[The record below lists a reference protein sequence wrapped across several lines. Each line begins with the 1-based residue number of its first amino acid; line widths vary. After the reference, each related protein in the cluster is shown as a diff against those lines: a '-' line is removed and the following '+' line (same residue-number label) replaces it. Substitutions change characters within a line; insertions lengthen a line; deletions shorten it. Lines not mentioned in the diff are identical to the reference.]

1 MKYFKKY
8 IIITI
13 LLILYILVYSIAYAN
28 STISNLSDKL
38 ILYILVYSIAYANST
53 ISNLSDK
60 LFRLHVIANSNS
72 ETDQNLKYKVRDS
85 LISYMNDICKN
96 ASTKQEAICI
106 ANTHIKEFTKI
117 AQNTIKKNGFNYKVK
132 VTIGNYPFPTKTYGD
147 ISLPAG
153 YYDALKVEIGEAKGK
168 NWWCVMFPSLCFVD
182 MSNGIVP
189 EESKKD
195 LQNSLSIEN
204 YNLISSDNSEYQFKF
219 KIVELLENAKIL
231 TAKK

>member
-13 LLILYILVYSIAYAN
+13 L
-28 STISNLSDKL
+28 L

>member
-28 STISNLSDKL
+28 STISNLS
-38 ILYILVYSIAYANST
+38 
-53 ISNLSDK
+53 SN

-72 ETDQNLKYKVRDS
+72 EADQNLKYKVRDN

>member
-1 MKYFKKY
+1 ML
-8 IIITI
+8 II
-13 LLILYILVYSIAYAN
+13 YILVYSISYAN
-28 STISNLSDKL
+28 STISNLS
-38 ILYILVYSIAYANST
+38 
-53 ISNLSDK
+53 SN

-72 ETDQNLKYKVRDS
+72 EADQNLKYKVRDN

-96 ASTKQEAICI
+96 VSTKQEAICI
-106 ANTHIKEFTKI
+106 ANSHIKEFYKI
-117 AQNTIKKNGFNYKVK
+117 AQNTIHENGSNYKVK
-132 VTIGNYPFPTKTYGD
+132 LSIGNYPFPTKAYGD

-153 YYDALKVEIGEAKGK
+153 YYDALKVEIGDAKGK

-182 MSNGIVP
+182 MSNGIVS

-195 LQNSLSIEN
+195 LQSSLSSEN
-204 YNLISSDNSEYQFKF
+204 YNLISSNNSEYQFKF

>member
-1 MKYFKKY
+1 MKYLKKY

-28 STISNLSDKL
+28 STISNLIYK
-38 ILYILVYSIAYANST
+38 I
-53 ISNLSDK
+53 
-60 LFRLHVIANSNS
+60 FRLHVIANSNS